1 LKKAY
6 SLLSAVIL
14 FLITGCEDKKDQNST
29 MEMENTTIV
38 VQYSDKNKLF
48 QNGDILPQETNNTL
62 RSAEP
67 YSFLLNDTHHVSYKG
82 TMHDKTISLGGVSA
96 PVVVFHFFA
105 TWCPPCAGEA
115 PYLSD
120 LQKKYAQEV
129 FVAGVTVNDT
139 PDETFEQFIEQNDA
153 DYYIS
158 IADENDRFAAKM
170 AEVLNLEGNFSLP
183 LTVIYYQGEYLVHYE
198 GAVPIEILDH
208 DIQKAIKNTNEE

>member
-1 LKKAY
+1 MKKAY
-6 SLLSAVIL
+6 SLLSAIIL

-29 MEMENTTIV
+29 MELENTTTIV
-38 VQYSDKNKLF
+38 QSDKNQSLENEDGPF
-48 QNGDILPQETNNTL
+48 NGINFIPH
-62 RSAEP
+62 AEP
-67 YSFLLNDTHHVSYKG
+67 YSFLLNDRHNMSYKG
-82 TMHDKTISLGGVSA
+82 VIKDKTILLEGVNA
-96 PVVVFHFFA
+96 PIIVVHFFA

-129 FVAGVTVNDT
+129 LVAGVTVNDT
-139 PDETFEQFIEQNDA
+139 PNETLEQFIEQNDA

-170 AEVLNLEGNFSLP
+170 AEVLNLEGNSSLP

-208 DIQKAIKNTNEE
+208 DIQKAIKNINEE

>member
-1 LKKAY
+1 MKKAY

-29 MEMENTTIV
+29 MEMENTTAIIR
-38 VQYSDKNKLF
+38 SDNNKSS
-48 QNGDILPQETNNTL
+48 QNEDGQLNEINFITH
-62 RSAEP
+62 AEP
-67 YSFLLNDTHHVSYKG
+67 YFFLLNDTHHVSYKG
-82 TMHDKTISLGGVSA
+82 TMHDKTISLEGMSA

-105 TWCPPCAGEA
+105 TWCPPCVGEA

-139 PDETFEQFIEQNDA
+139 PNEALEQFIEQNDA